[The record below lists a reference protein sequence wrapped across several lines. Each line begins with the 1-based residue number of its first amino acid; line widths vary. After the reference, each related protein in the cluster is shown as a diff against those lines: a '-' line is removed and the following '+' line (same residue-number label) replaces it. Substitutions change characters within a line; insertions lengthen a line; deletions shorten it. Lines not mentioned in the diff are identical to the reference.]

1 MRRLLGLHHPGC
13 PLHLFLVP
21 RLRWFQQGAM
31 VGTLDGVGMSRSW
44 GVFVGCGPLLPSVE
58 SQGLSSLSLSLTH
71 SCILGPVH
79 LVSPAGFY
87 METQGSQKYTTES
100 FQNRISTILFP
111 IYIRELDF
119 ISEARVTPHAVASWY
134 DSISLQNKSVRIT
147 ELFTLSSQQILSLSR
162 Y

>member
-1 MRRLLGLHHPGC
+1 MSSSLVSGSSAQAVPTGGGWGAPWTGWGCLGLGVSSWAVALC
-13 PLHLFLVP
+13 SPLWSHRVSP
-21 RLRWFQQGAM
+21 
-31 VGTLDGVGMSRSW
+31 
-44 GVFVGCGPLLPSVE
+44 
-58 SQGLSSLSLSLTH
+58 LSLSLTH
-71 SCILGPVH
+71 SYTLGPVH

-87 METQGSQKYTTES
+87 MEAQGSQKCTTES

-134 DSISLQNKSVRIT
+134 NSISLQNKSVRIT
-147 ELFTLSSQQILSLSR
+147 ELFTLFSQQILSLSR

>member
-1 MRRLLGLHHPGC
+1 
-13 PLHLFLVP
+13 
-21 RLRWFQQGAM
+21 
-31 VGTLDGVGMSRSW
+31 
-44 GVFVGCGPLLPSVE
+44 
-58 SQGLSSLSLSLTH
+58 
-71 SCILGPVH
+71 
-79 LVSPAGFY
+79 